1 MPAISDPGQDLVDIC
16 IASGV
21 NVVSVPGPTAFATAV
36 ALSGLPSGRF
46 TFEGFLSVNKQS
58 RAEHLDSIKDEK
70 RTMVFYEAP
79 HKLLRTLK
87 DLYACLGDRR
97 IAIIKELT
105 KIHENVER
113 TTLKKAC
120 EEYENIP
127 IKGEFVLVIEGAPQA
142 APEIYTVESAVAKAR
157 EFTDGGMS
165 KNEAAKNA
173 AKLTGIKKSDIY
185 KILTEE

>member
-1 MPAISDPGQDLVDIC
+1 M
-16 IASGV
+16 
-21 NVVSVPGPTAFATAV
+21 

-120 EEYENIP
+120 EKYENIP

-157 EFTDGGMS
+157 EFTAGGMS

>member
-97 IAIIKELT
+97 IAIIKSLRKST
-105 KIHENVER
+105 KMLN
-113 TTLKKAC
+113 
-120 EEYENIP
+120 
-127 IKGEFVLVIEGAPQA
+127 AP
-142 APEIYTVESAVAKAR
+142 R
-157 EFTDGGMS
+157 S
-165 KNEAAKNA
+165 KRRAKNMKA
-173 AKLTGIKKSDIY
+173 YLSKVNSY
-185 KILTEE
+185 

>member
-1 MPAISDPGQDLVDIC
+1 MKTHH
-16 IASGV
+16 GV
-21 NVVSVPGPTAFATAV
+21 
-36 ALSGLPSGRF
+36 
-46 TFEGFLSVNKQS
+46 
-58 RAEHLDSIKDEK
+58 
-70 RTMVFYEAP
+70 YEAP

-120 EEYENIP
+120 EKYESIP

-157 EFTDGGMS
+157 EFTAGGMS